1 MFDKRYI
8 TFLMEFNLGCVEVYR
23 EYRERK
29 LKKKQNA
36 FPEGM
41 QIPESI
47 KIVFAAPLESTTE
60 RKIIDVET
68 TTERRR
74 KIIAGGTDALADEFP
89 FMAVLVWQS
98 QPDSS
103 PDFSCGGT
111 LVSEKFVLTAAHCT
125 SLDGSVLIRNL
136 LYKI

>member
-8 TFLMEFNLGCVEVYR
+8 KFLMEFNVGCVEVYR

-36 FPEGM
+36 FPEG
-41 QIPESI
+41 
-47 KIVFAAPLESTTE
+47 APLESTTE